1 MAKDLSSTLLYGK
14 IGANLPPV
22 RSRVVRI
29 FTSSTFTDTSVERNA
44 LMQDVYPK
52 LKDYCKSKYG
62 LQFQVVDMRWGVRD
76 EATDDHMTTQLCM
89 NEIAGCQKVSMGPNF
104 VTFLCQKYGYRPFP
118 PKIPA
123 NELDAMRRV
132 LVSENKSVELLDTWF
147 QRDDNAVPSVYIL
160 QPISSILVHFNNNE
174 NPDQMANDRRKWW
187 DVFEAL
193 QQQLRHASRVC
204 LKQKTMNEKN
214 AAKFN
219 ISVTHDEVIHGI
231 LDVKENREDHCVCF
245 VRKFQGLE
253 QKIDNKEAKQFI
265 DIDEDN
271 NTIDV
276 NAQQLLTDLR
286 DKQMVSYLKPPN
298 LVVSTLSNWSEN
310 GIDLNIPE
318 HKQYLEQFLKRFYD
332 MIVSLVDRGVER
344 DKANISNH
352 PMYEEILQHLTFAKF
367 KCQSFH
373 GRGDLLSSISA
384 YIKERVAG
392 NPATASPMVVYGESG
407 SGKTSVMAKA
417 AQLAGTQ
424 WCPQSVV
431 VLRFL
436 GTTPAS
442 TGVRQLLKSACLQ
455 ILAVFGHT
463 NTGIPD
469 DYFQVVR
476 WFSQVLQYATAKKPM
491 LIFLDSLDQLSAGE
505 SAHRMAWLPRYLP
518 PHVAII
524 VSTLPKTHNILNT
537 LRYFLPNGMAQYS
550 EVKQLSVE
558 EGLTII
564 KSWLQSERRAI
575 NNEQQGIITSSIQ
588 QCSLPLFLKLLFDQA
603 SKWQSYLPSSQIK
616 VQPSVKGM
624 ISIIF
629 DRLEE
634 YHGKVLVSHAL
645 SYMTISQNGIGEAEL
660 EDLLSL
666 DDEVLQDVYA
676 YWLPPTRRIPPLLW
690 TRIRAEINDYLV
702 EREAEGSRVIY
713 WYHRQFIEA
722 ATERY
727 LQNPQHVAYLHRK
740 CSDYF
745 MGKWS
750 GGVKKPFEYTDAQVK
765 KFNRPK
771 KDEADR
777 KVAPQPLVFGTA
789 GSHFNI
795 RKLEQLPYHLIHA
808 GDADVLKQ
816 HTLCNFSFLIS
827 KILGM
832 NVGEVLQ
839 DFTLA
844 ITKYEKDEDMRL
856 VSDTIRMGVSAIRDN
871 PHMLTF
877 ELVGR
882 LSISD
887 RPHIA
892 RLCAQ
897 AQKETTNQI
906 PLVPYN
912 QCYPHV
918 GGLLRTQLTGHTD
931 EVLCIAT
938 TSDGRYLVSGS
949 RDKTAIVWELESCTI
964 KHNLKDRHKSAIA
977 DVLITPDDLLV
988 ITYCFKARDRG
999 ERKSAPDI
1007 NVWNLET
1014 GEHFLSL
1021 INHTGYGNIEMRVT
1035 PDIKFIVAEMYVL
1048 EEARDHYE
1056 VHGHYFKTWSL
1067 ENGRELYPPVEA
1079 HKSYLNDLVIA
1090 RSNIGRPLIVTCGR
1104 EEDPVIN
1111 IWDLFTGKF
1120 LTQVL
1125 DRRKLRHQACTQMA
1139 VSSNGRYVAFHFSYL
1154 GILDVHTA
1162 QFTYISD
1169 IEIKSVFFIRF
1180 LNNDSQ
1186 VLFQDQVDDSSL
1198 IIYSVEDKKEAN
1210 RVKFSISGRG
1220 QIQDVHFTEDW
1231 KTIVTRNAKNEY
1243 ISVWRAPQGN
1253 EKSYQ
1258 FQAKLPHQSR
1268 VTKVCFLEVPTLLAI
1283 TASKDKNIKV
1293 WNLSNLSRPGATQGD
1308 MEEKQAITATFA
1320 DKRPMMVR
1328 NVKRFQV
1335 LNQEQLVA
1343 IIDNNGDNII
1353 LYDAVKGKEI
1363 NKKTWTGKD
1372 LGGLASSWDGKRLYA
1387 IGGCD
1392 LMEYDSTTIETVASK
1407 KLEADCCG
1415 IMVYG
1420 DGSLTVLLGGTGYVE
1435 NMYIYDINKG
1445 WYLKE
1450 YKTSCDMQSIYL
1462 LPGYRLL
1469 FCQSTCFTM
1478 VDLRTGN
1485 DIYKI
1490 EFSAPFTIY
1499 CVKGTAVTK
1508 DGRIIISRWGDG
1520 CIKLHNLDN
1529 GAEIRSVIFHDI
1541 DSVKT
1546 DEDFTKIEISSRDQ
1560 FFVTGSAVDKDLRLW
1575 DVATLRLI
1583 HILGGHTNT
1592 VNNFKITADDLYVLT
1607 AQKKEIYVKIW
1618 SVNTGQLLSTINGY
1632 SPISSIN
1639 IIARGNRVVII
1650 TADDRVMFFQVN
1662 PEVVRRQAMQQHQL
1676 PPPAMRPGQKQPQR
1690 LQQMRQQPGQMHPQH
1705 TQQQSATSKIEN
1717 EISSMCIVL

>member
-1 MAKDLSSTLLYGK
+1 MTADVRVSLLHGK
-14 IGANLPPV
+14 IGGSLPPL

-76 EATDDHMTTQLCM
+76 EATDDHMTSQLCM
-89 NEIAGCQKVSMGPNF
+89 DEIVGCQKVSVGPNF

-123 NELDAMRRV
+123 AELDVMRKV
-132 LVSENKSVELLDTWF
+132 LVSENRSVELLDTWF
-147 QRDDNAVPSVYIL
+147 KRDDNSVPPVYIL
-160 QPISSILVHFNNNE
+160 QPISSILVHFNDNE
-174 NPDQMANDRRKWW
+174 NPDLMKEDKNKWW
-187 DVFEAL
+187 TIFESL
-193 QQQLRHASRVC
+193 QQQLRYASHVC
-204 LKQKTMNEKN
+204 LTKKMMNDKQ

-219 ISVTHDEVIHGI
+219 ISVTHDEVTHGI
-231 LDVKENREDHCVCF
+231 FDVNTKREDHCLCF
-245 VRKFQGLE
+245 VRRFSDLE
-253 QKIDNKEAKQFI
+253 KKIDNAEAKNFI
-265 DIDEDN
+265 DVDWEKNIID
-271 NTIDV
+271 T
-276 NAQQLLTDLR
+276 NAQYLLSTLR
-286 DKQMVSYLKPPN
+286 DKQVPSCLKPPN
-298 LVVSTLSNWSEN
+298 LVVSTLSNWSEK

-318 HKQYLEQFLKRFYD
+318 HKQYLDQFLKRFYD

-344 DKANISNH
+344 DKSNISNH

-373 GRGDLLSSISA
+373 GRENLLSSISA

-455 ILAVFGHT
+455 ILTAYGHGDT
-463 NTGIPD
+463 EIPD

-491 LIFLDSLDQLSAGE
+491 LIFLDSLDQLSAAE
-505 SAHRMAWLPRYLP
+505 SAHRMTWLPRYLP

-524 VSTLPKTHNILNT
+524 VSTLPREHNILNT
-537 LRYFLPNGMAQYS
+537 LRYFLPNGMARYS

-558 EGLTII
+558 EGLTIM
-564 KSWLQSERRAI
+564 KSWLLSERRAI

-629 DRLEE
+629 DHLEE

-745 MGKWS
+745 IGKWS
-750 GGVKKPFEYTDAQVK
+750 SGVKKPFEYTDAQVK

-771 KDEADR
+771 QDAADR

-789 GSHFNI
+789 GTHFNI

-808 GDADVLKQ
+808 GNPDALKEY
-816 HTLCNFSFLIS
+816 TLCNFYFLIS
-827 KILGM
+827 KLMGL
-832 NVGEVLQ
+832 NVAEVFQ
-839 DFTLA
+839 DFTMALA
-844 ITKYEKDEDMRL
+844 KYEDDEDIRL
-856 VSDTIRMGVSAIRDN
+856 VSDTIRLGVSTIRDN

-882 LSISD
+882 LASSE

-912 QCYPHV
+912 QCYPPV

-931 EVLCIAT
+931 EVLSIAT

-949 RDKTAIVWELESCTI
+949 KDRTAIVWELESCSI
-964 KHNLKDRHKSAIA
+964 KHTFIGRHQTGIT
-977 DVLITPDDLLV
+977 DILITPDDLMAV
-988 ITYCFKARDRG
+988 TSGYRG
-999 ERKSAPDI
+999 QNETGRAPNI

-1021 INHTGYGNIEMRVT
+1021 INHTGFGNLDMRVT
-1035 PDIKFIVAEMYVL
+1035 PDVKFIVAEMYQM
-1048 EEARDHYE
+1048 ASDNYTAS
-1056 VHGHYFKTWSL
+1056 GFYFKTWSL
-1067 ENGRELYPPVEA
+1067 ENGRELYPAVAA
-1079 HKSYLNDLVIA
+1079 HKDYLNALVIA
-1090 RSNIGRPLIVTCGR
+1090 RSNIGRPLIVTCGN
-1104 EEDPVIN
+1104 EKDPAIR
-1111 IWDLFTGKF
+1111 IWDLFTGQF
-1120 LTQVL
+1120 LTEVL
-1125 DRRKLRHQACTQMA
+1125 DRRKLHHQPCTRMA

-1154 GILDVHTA
+1154 GIMDVHTA
-1162 QFTYISD
+1162 QFNYISD
-1169 IEIKSVFFIRF
+1169 KEVRSVYFIRF
-1180 LNNDSQ
+1180 LTNDSE
-1186 VLFQDQVDDSSL
+1186 VLFQDQNDNSNL
-1198 IIYSVEDKKEAN
+1198 IIYSIEKKEEIR
-1210 RVKFSISGRG
+1210 RVKFNISGRG
-1220 QIQDVHFTEDW
+1220 QIQDVYFTEDW
-1231 KTIVTRNAKNEY
+1231 KTIITRNAKTDY
-1243 ISVWRAPQGN
+1243 ASVWKTPEKEGRAY
-1253 EKSYQ
+1253 E
-1258 FQAKLPHQSR
+1258 FQAKLPHQSK
-1268 VTKVCFLEVPTLLAI
+1268 VTKVCFLEIPTLLAI
-1283 TASKDKNIKV
+1283 TASKDKNVKV
-1293 WNLSNLSRPGATQGD
+1293 WNIDNLNRPGAIQDDTQ
-1308 MEEKQAITATFA
+1308 ERQAITKTFA
-1320 DKRPMMVR
+1320 DDSPDLFKIVR
-1328 NVKRFQV
+1328 RVEM
-1335 LNQEQLVA
+1335 LDQEQRVA
-1343 IIDNNGDNII
+1343 IVDNKGESVT
-1353 LYDAVKGKEI
+1353 LYNALKGEEI
-1363 NKKTWTGKD
+1363 RKQKWSGRK

-1387 IGGCD
+1387 IAGRN
-1392 LMEYDSTTIETVASK
+1392 LVEYSSMNIEAATPM

-1415 IMVYG
+1415 MMVYG
-1420 DGSLTVLLGGTGYVE
+1420 DGSLTVLLGGSSYVDDL
-1435 NMYIYDINKG
+1435 YIYDVNKG

-1450 YKTSCDMQSIYL
+1450 YKTSSSVKSLHL

-1469 FCQSTCFTM
+1469 VCYYDCFAM
-1478 VDLRTGN
+1478 IDLRMAV

-1490 EFSAPFTIY
+1490 RFSTYQSNHGVRA
-1499 CVKGTAVTK
+1499 TAVTK
-1508 DGRIIISRWGDG
+1508 DGRILISRWGDG
-1520 CIKLHNLDN
+1520 FIKLHNLDN
-1529 GAEIRSVIFHDI
+1529 GAEIRVVKVHDSSTYT
-1541 DSVKT
+1541 DSL
-1546 DEDFTKIEISSRDQ
+1546 DRFTGIELSSRDQ
-1560 FFVTGSAVDKDLRLW
+1560 FFVTGATTDNQLRLW
-1575 DVATLRLI
+1575 DMASLKLI
-1583 HILGGHTNT
+1583 HLLEGHNNP
-1592 VNNFKITADDLYVLT
+1592 VYNFKITADDLYVLT
-1607 AQKKEIYVKIW
+1607 APRTELYVKVFSI
-1618 SVNTGQLLSTINGY
+1618 NTGQLLTTINGY
-1632 SPISSIN
+1632 SPIAN
-1639 IIARGNRVVII
+1639 ITVLPRANRVVIT

-1662 PEVVRRQAMQQHQL
+1662 PEVVRRQVMQQRLL
-1676 PPPAMRPGQKQPQR
+1676 PPPAARGQKQVVQ
-1690 LQQMRQQPGQMHPQH
+1690 LKSGQKYPGQ
-1705 TQQQSATSKIEN
+1705 TQIQAVNQPPIN
-1717 EISSMCIVL
+1717 EKKSRTCIML